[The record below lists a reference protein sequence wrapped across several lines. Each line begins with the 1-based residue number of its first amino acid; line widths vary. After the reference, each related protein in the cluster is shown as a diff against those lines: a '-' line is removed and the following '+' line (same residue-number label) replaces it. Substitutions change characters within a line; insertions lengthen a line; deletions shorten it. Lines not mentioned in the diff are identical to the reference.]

1 MNKFLFFLAL
11 IMPLACS
18 GNFKNLSVKEFEQAI
33 ANENVQI
40 VDVRTPAEFSG
51 KRIPHSIN
59 IDIYNTAF
67 MDSVLVKLDKEKPVA
82 LYCRSGRRSASA
94 ASMIDKAGFKE
105 VMNLQGGI
113 FSWMASKKT
122 VCDDRDY
129 IVFDGEEAPDFEF
142 ELMDFSKT
150 YPAGYKGGEGSK
162 TKLSSMKGKVVMLQF
177 TASWCGV
184 CRREMPDIEAQIY
197 QKHKDNPDFVLIG
210 IDRDEDAATMQKF
223 INSTGISY
231 ALAFDPQAGIFN
243 SFAVPGSGITRNV
256 LIDKNG
262 KIVMRTR
269 LYNAEEFSALT
280 SKIEALLKE

>member
-1 MNKFLFFLAL
+1 MNKFPFFLAI

-18 GNFKNLSVKEFEQAI
+18 GDFKSLKAVDFEQFI
-33 ANENVQI
+33 VNDKVQI
-40 VDVRTPAEFSG
+40 VDVRTPAEFADR
-51 KRIPHSIN
+51 RIPHSIN

-94 ASMIDKAGFKE
+94 ASMLSNAGFKD
-105 VMNLQGGI
+105 VINLQGGI
-113 FSWMASKKT
+113 FSWIAARRM
-122 VCDDRDY
+122 VCDLNDY
-129 IVFDGEEAPDFEF
+129 IVFNGETAPDVEF
-142 ELMDFSKT
+142 EVFDT
-150 YPAGYKGGEGSK
+150 AENYPADYKGGKGIK
-162 TKLSSMKGKVVMLQF
+162 TKLSSMRGKVVMLQF

-269 LYNAEEFSALT
+269 LYNAEEFSALA